1 MVGTSRIAT
10 SDPKTIDCTLGIEP
24 DANIF
29 YDISELET
37 YDPIL
42 PKAYFSLWTRQTN
55 SSAGLAVQDEFCP
68 NVTTLAQAREFG
80 LSYVLVPHDDAAPP
94 GSAKRATIRVPNP
107 VPGDVFA
114 KPPAALDLYEIPG
127 SSVATFSAA
136 DGRST
141 PLRISSNNPAQMTL
155 TTESSQP
162 GELRVR
168 VTDIP
173 GWHATID
180 GRSVPL
186 QRSSVYGLELRVPAG
201 TQRVE
206 LKYWPLPFTV
216 GILIAALAV
225 LVLALLLVWQRRRSR
240 RLGTNEAAVAPQA

>member
-1 MVGTSRIAT
+1 
-10 SDPKTIDCTLGIEP
+10 
-24 DANIF
+24 
-29 YDISELET
+29 
-37 YDPIL
+37 
-42 PKAYFSLWTRQTN
+42 
-55 SSAGLAVQDEFCP
+55 
-68 NVTTLAQAREFG
+68 
-80 LSYVLVPHDDAAPP
+80 
-94 GSAKRATIRVPNP
+94 
-107 VPGDVFA
+107 
-114 KPPAALDLYEIPG
+114 
-127 SSVATFSAA
+127 
-136 DGRST
+136 
-141 PLRISSNNPAQMTL
+141 MTL

-180 GRSVPL
+180 GRSVPH
-186 QRSSVYGLELRVPAG
+186 QTSSVCGLELRVPAG

-225 LVLALLLVWQRRRSR
+225 LFLALLLVWQRRRSR